1 MRLLVVDDEPKICF
15 LLKGTLEDE
24 NTSVDTTSSPGEAIT
39 LAEKSQYDIILTDLR
54 MAPFDG
60 IEFISRLRS
69 KEITTPVIVMT
80 AYASVQTAVEAM
92 KKGAYDYIIKPF
104 DIEELKLLINRAVK
118 ERRLER
124 ENKLL
129 KQRVLSGDE
138 IIGNSAAIHRVL
150 SDIEKV
156 APTDASV
163 LIIGESGVGKELVAK
178 RIHNLSHRRDE
189 PFIPINCAAITE
201 TLLESELFGYE
212 KGAFT
217 GANSRKTGYLEAASG
232 GTVFLDEIG
241 DIPRSVQVK
250 LLRVIQEKK
259 LVRVGGITP
268 VDIDVRFISAT
279 NKKLETLID
288 EGAFREDLY
297 FRIAVFPIK
306 VPPLRER
313 REDIPLLIKHFLS
326 QRGEP
331 EDKLSSEAME
341 KLISYHWRGNIRELM
356 NVLERALILSG
367 DEKITIEH
375 IPEDIRGNKLERNL
389 PLSLED
395 IEKKH
400 ILEILKK
407 TGGNKSEAAR
417 LLGITRRRLYSI
429 MDRLGIG
436 EEK

>member
-1 MRLLVVDDEPKICF
+1 MRVLVVDDEPKICF

-24 NTSVDTTSSPGEAIT
+24 NTSVDTTSSPTEALT
-39 LAEKSQYDIILTDLR
+39 LAEKFQYDIILTDLR

-60 IEFISRLRS
+60 IEFIRRLRG

-104 DIEELKLLINRAVK
+104 DIEELKLLISRAVK
-118 ERRLER
+118 EKRLER

-129 KQRVLSGDE
+129 KQRVLSEDK
-138 IIGNSAAIHRVL
+138 IIGESAAIRRVL

-163 LIIGESGVGKELVAK
+163 LVIGESGVGKELVAK
-178 RIHNLSHRRDE
+178 RIHNLSHRRDG
-189 PFIPINCAAITE
+189 PFVPINCAAITE

-217 GANSRKTGYLEAASG
+217 GANSRKIGYLEAANG

-241 DIPRSVQVK
+241 DIPLTVQVK
-250 LLRVIQEKK
+250 LLRIIQEKK

-268 VDIDVRFISAT
+268 IDIDVRFISAT
-279 NKKLETLID
+279 NKNLEKLID
-288 EGAFREDLY
+288 EGSFREDLY
-297 FRIAVFPIK
+297 FRIAVFPIR

-326 QRGEP
+326 QRGES
-331 EDKLSSEAME
+331 EDKLSPEVMK
-341 KLISYHWRGNIRELM
+341 KLVSYHWRGNIRELM

-367 DEKITIEH
+367 DGKITLEH
-375 IPEDIRGNKLERNL
+375 IPEDIRENKSKGIL

-400 ILEILKK
+400 ILEVLEK
-407 TGGNKSEAAR
+407 TNGNKSEAAR

-429 MDRLGIG
+429 MERLGIG
-436 EEK
+436 KEK

>member
-1 MRLLVVDDEPKICF
+1 MRVLVVDDEPKICF

-24 NTSVDTTSSPGEAIT
+24 NTSVDTTSSPTEALT
-39 LAEKSQYDIILTDLR
+39 LAEKFQYDIILTDLR

-60 IEFISRLRS
+60 IEFIRRLRG

-104 DIEELKLLINRAVK
+104 DIEELKLLISRAVK
-118 ERRLER
+118 EKRLER

-129 KQRVLSGDE
+129 KQRVLSEDK
-138 IIGNSAAIHRVL
+138 IIGESAAIRRVL

-163 LIIGESGVGKELVAK
+163 LVIGESGVGKELVAK
-178 RIHNLSHRRDE
+178 RIHNLSHRRDG
-189 PFIPINCAAITE
+189 PFVPINCAAITE

-217 GANSRKTGYLEAASG
+217 GANSRKIGYLEAANG

-241 DIPRSVQVK
+241 DIPPTVQVK
-250 LLRVIQEKK
+250 LLRIIQEKK

-268 VDIDVRFISAT
+268 IDIDVRFISAT
-279 NKKLETLID
+279 NKNLEKLID
-288 EGAFREDLY
+288 EGSFREDLY
-297 FRIAVFPIK
+297 FRIAVFPIR

-326 QRGEP
+326 QRGES
-331 EDKLSSEAME
+331 EDKLSPEVMK
-341 KLISYHWRGNIRELM
+341 KLVSYHWRGNIRELM

-367 DEKITIEH
+367 DGKITLEH
-375 IPEDIRGNKLERNL
+375 IPEDIRENKSKGIL

-400 ILEILKK
+400 ILEVLEK
-407 TGGNKSEAAR
+407 TNGNKSEAAR

-429 MDRLGIG
+429 MERLGIG
-436 EEK
+436 KEK